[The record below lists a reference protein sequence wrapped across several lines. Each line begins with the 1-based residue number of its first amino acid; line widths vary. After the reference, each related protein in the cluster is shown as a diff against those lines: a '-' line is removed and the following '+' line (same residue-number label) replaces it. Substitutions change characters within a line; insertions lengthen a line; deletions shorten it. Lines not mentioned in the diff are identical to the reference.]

1 MIDAHLHVWDTGRL
15 TYPWLA
21 SAFGLPR
28 RFVLGDLE
36 VGAVPL
42 ESVVIVQAD
51 CLVGQAWD
59 EVDWDLG
66 LPAPSVR
73 VAGMIAAAQLDR
85 PGGAADV
92 RRYRTVGKVKG
103 VRQLLQDEP
112 PGRVI
117 DPALVAGVRELATG
131 SLVFDLCVRS
141 QQLRETTSLVEQCPQ
156 VTFVLD
162 HLGKPEVG
170 PEPDRSWRTDLGRLA
185 ALPNV
190 NCKLS
195 GLSSETVGSS
205 QESSGTGIFRPYLRH
220 ALDAFGPGRCMFGS
234 DWPVASSTI
243 SYEGWFDQ
251 VLDAAAAL
259 DAAELADVLSGT
271 ATRIYQLD
279 FAADETKGR

>member
-1 MIDAHLHVWDTGRL
+1 M
-15 TYPWLA
+15 
-21 SAFGLPR
+21 PR

-103 VRQLLQDEP
+103 VRPLLQDEP

-141 QQLRETTSLVEQCPQ
+141 QQPGRPPPSLQCPQ

-190 NCKLS
+190 NCS
-195 GLSSETVGSS
+195 C
-205 QESSGTGIFRPYLRH
+205 
-220 ALDAFGPGRCMFGS
+220 PG
-234 DWPVASSTI
+234 
-243 SYEGWFDQ
+243 
-251 VLDAAAAL
+251 
-259 DAAELADVLSGT
+259 
-271 ATRIYQLD
+271 
-279 FAADETKGR
+279 